1 MGGIEVTSLSIHVL
15 AEHFRGFSRET
26 EKLDASFSTPFVAG
40 GHVLIA
46 AVLSPI
52 PDRQPQNFS
61 DAASRFISHADHN
74 LVTQAYFCWLKTCQ
88 KTFMEFWIIDRLG
101 NPIFP
106 HQAKVVF

>member
-26 EKLDASFSTPFVAG
+26 EKLDATFSTPFVTG

-52 PDRQPQNFS
+52 PDPQPQNFS
-61 DAASRFISHADHN
+61 DTASRFVGHADHN
-74 LVTQAYFCWLKTCQ
+74 LVTQAYLCFLKRR
-88 KTFMEFWIIDRLG
+88 RLWSSG
-101 NPIFP
+101 SSIGWGTQSSPTRR
-106 HQAKVVF
+106 K